1 MIFYNNGNTYILSSF
16 FLNQMAEKSR
26 LLDVA
31 ELIAGHLCQRGI
43 DQYCRETGITK
54 EDFVAFEPQDSEGE
68 VFAVD
73 GSNIMVCDWS
83 AANLN
88 KIRAGYAVYRGREWQ
103 RTVIT
108 YDDVFLADAE
118 SYAWQ
123 FVPDLE
129 HSFGISRISLE
140 ESDLDRLSTY
150 FREMQEYIALNEAIS
165 VAQPGDLVLHDG
177 GFDVFEPLRTV
188 LQKVIRSAQRRNVDL
203 LGISKSSTLF
213 WGKGLSRPLVQHT
226 GWAGGIF
233 LPDMPW
239 YVSLKGKGAKP
250 EPKWDGETLIVRFD
264 GGSSHAFKVDVPSY
278 LRDRI
283 GPALAKAAACSCSA
297 ECLGYPHPLFRAHRD
312 IRISSQEK
320 ELLLLELMDLLSV
333 RGVGEQQVRTMMQD
347 FHDVLEM
354 RQGF

>member
-1 MIFYNNGNTYILSSF
+1 
-16 FLNQMAEKSR
+16 
-26 LLDVA
+26 VA
-31 ELIAGHLCQRGI
+31 ELIAGQLYQRGT
-43 DQYCRETGITK
+43 DQYCRKTGITR
-54 EDFVAFEPQDSEGE
+54 EDFVTLEPQDFEGE

-88 KIRAGYAVYRGREWQ
+88 KIRAGYAVYRGSEWQ

-108 YDDVFLADAE
+108 YDDVFLADAQ

-123 FVPDLE
+123 FEQDLE
-129 HSFGISRISLE
+129 SSFGISRIFLE

-150 FREMQEYIALNEAIS
+150 FRELQEYIALSEAIS
-165 VAQPGDLVLHDG
+165 VAQPGDIVLHDG

-188 LQKVIRSAQRRNVDL
+188 LQRVIRSAEEKEVDL

-213 WGKGLSRPLVQHT
+213 WGKGLSLPLVQHT
-226 GWAGGIF
+226 GLAGSIF
-233 LPDMPW
+233 IPGRPW
-239 YVSLKGKGAKP
+239 YLPLRGKGVMP
-250 EPKWDGETLIVRFD
+250 EPKWDGQTLIVRFD
-264 GGSSHAFKVDVPSY
+264 GESSRAFKVDAPSY
-278 LRDRI
+278 LADRI

-320 ELLLLELMDLLSV
+320 ELLFLELMDLLSK
-333 RGVGEQQVRTMMQD
+333 RGVKAQQVRMMMQD

-354 RQGF
+354 RQGI